1 MIAIEDIC
9 IKKCENFHGIDKKS
23 FQKII
28 DLREKSKG
36 DKIYDDG
43 KIDKESSHLLIYIKE
58 KLVAYSRL
66 WPDSDRDV
74 SVQRFSVSKASSPRF
89 MEVFF
94 MNVLSIFVSRKSIF

>member
-9 IKKCENFHGIDKKS
+9 TKKCENFNGIDKKS

-66 WPDSDRDV
+66 WPDSDRDI
-74 SVQRFSVSKASSPRF
+74 SCLLYTSPSPRDQRGSG
-89 MEVFF
+89 VAGCG
-94 MNVLSIFVSRKSIF
+94 

>member
-9 IKKCENFHGIDKKS
+9 TKKCENFNGIDKKS
-23 FQKII
+23 FQKIL

-74 SVQRFSVSKASSPRF
+74 SVQRFSVSKDYRNKGVAKILMDF
-89 MEVFF
+89 
-94 MNVLSIFVSRKSIF
+94 IFQIHK